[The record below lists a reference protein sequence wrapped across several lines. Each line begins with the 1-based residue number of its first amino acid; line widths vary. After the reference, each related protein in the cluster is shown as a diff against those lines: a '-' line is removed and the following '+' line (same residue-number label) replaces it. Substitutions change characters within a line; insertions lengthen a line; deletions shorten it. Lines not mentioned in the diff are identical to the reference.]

1 MSAGKST
8 LINALLGKKLMPSK
22 NGACTATITKIKDDD
37 DDTFKADAYDSN
49 RNKIAHHSILDYK
62 IMSCLNKNPDVSEIN
77 VSGNIPF
84 VASNETSLIL
94 IDTPGP
100 DNARDKNHGLV
111 TAKALDQSSKMLV
124 LFVMN
129 GSKLHDEA
137 QDAFLK
143 RIAKSMSV
151 GGKQARERFLFVINK
166 LDAYDEEDDDIA
178 GETIPDTIQYL
189 DEMGIKNPNIFPA
202 AAYPALLIRRYQ
214 STHDEGEKQ
223 KILRELEPLAEK
235 LVEQKQLHLEQYP
248 NLAYSCQAQ
257 IDAEL
262 QEAIKNNDILGQALI
277 HSGIRGIEET
287 IRMYVT
293 KYCRPLKIKTLVD
306 TFKDGL
312 DSAEAFEQ
320 TKHEIAS
327 REKEQEKLQ
336 EQTRRAIRD
345 SLYELELILE
355 DKRRRNRT
363 ELYEP
368 FFFRRENKA
377 VMLQEAYVSGLI
389 DLLEKYPV
397 KRKVYLTLQ
406 KIYSGSGAESAK
418 VLIRYLEQKN
428 KKETPNVWG
437 AAAFA
442 AIGIGQL
449 QGICGEEWKS
459 SFSTMLMLIVVILG
473 LGILYAGLRTHY
485 SVGISQ
491 IWIAGILFWLSF
503 LGLIT
508 TISDNLFW
516 DADTGIFLAVMVWF
530 ESIIWMVILGI
541 RAIVLKIKN
550 RR

>member
-1 MSAGKST
+1 MDQLTAYRI
-8 LINALLGKKLMPSK
+8 LQLMPGSTRREIREAYARLAK
-22 NGACTATITKIKDDD
+22 EYHPEEHPKEFNQIQEAYQLLTGRGEGENWSSDAGDDWFSD
-37 DDTFKADAYDSN
+37 GEKTESEWESEKTCESDTRWKEEEEQEE
-49 RNKIAHHSILDYK
+49 
-62 IMSCLNKNPDVSEIN
+62 SEE
-77 VSGNIPF
+77 S
-84 VASNETSLIL
+84 
-94 IDTPGP
+94 
-100 DNARDKNHGLV
+100 
-111 TAKALDQSSKMLV
+111 
-124 LFVMN
+124 
-129 GSKLHDEA
+129 EA
-137 QDAFLK
+137 QQKKETLEQERKNTEAYQDISHWEFRFDAFEEAERREQWK
-143 RIAKSMSV
+143 REA
-151 GGKQARERFLFVINK
+151 
-166 LDAYDEEDDDIA
+166 
-178 GETIPDTIQYL
+178 ETQ
-189 DEMGIKNPNIFPA
+189 
-202 AAYPALLIRRYQ
+202 RRKMDWQ
-214 STHDEGEKQ
+214 
-223 KILRELEPLAEK
+223 R
-235 LVEQKQLHLEQYP
+235 
-248 NLAYSCQAQ
+248 
-257 IDAEL
+257 
-262 QEAIKNNDILGQALI
+262 
-277 HSGIRGIEET
+277 
-287 IRMYVT
+287 
-293 KYCRPLKIKTLVD
+293 
-306 TFKDGL
+306 
-312 DSAEAFEQ
+312 
-320 TKHEIAS
+320 
-327 REKEQEKLQ
+327 EQEKLQ